1 MGVAVTP
8 FDLTETLAR
17 INERLHTAWTAA
29 AALAT
34 LTVLAVIARQV
45 FGALSFEMA
54 EALIG
59 TSLLGA
65 VLAIGIARYVGWQRD
80 EVYDEIVLTRFRHV
94 GGDPVRRYAAALTS
108 LKRRRQFAGGIERF
122 VETAESG
129 LPSPL
134 PLNRLVVNEHA
145 ERLGRLAD
153 ALRSEDQVVTPEG
166 MVLVRRLICNGAS
179 SPLFAGANTPAA
191 DLGKTLDHIEDM
203 LALHARERSLAL
215 AA

>member
-1 MGVAVTP
+1 VTP
-8 FDLTETLAR
+8 FDFTQTLAR
-17 INERLHTAWTAA
+17 VNERLHTAWTAA
-29 AALAT
+29 AALFT

-45 FGALSFEMA
+45 FGALSFELA

-65 VLAIGIARYVGWQRD
+65 VLAIGVARYICWQRD

-94 GGDPVRRYAAALTS
+94 GGDPVRRYAQALTS

-122 VETAESG
+122 VETAGSG

-134 PLNRLVVNEHA
+134 PLNRAVVNEHA
-145 ERLGRLAD
+145 ERLGHLAA
-153 ALRSEDQVVTPEG
+153 ALRSEDQTVTPEG
-166 MVLVRRLICNGAS
+166 MVLVRRLVCNGAS
-179 SPLFAGANTPAA
+179 SPLFAGVEAPPD
-191 DLGKTLDHIEDM
+191 DLGRVLDRIEYM
-203 LALHARERSLAL
+203 LELHAHERTLAL